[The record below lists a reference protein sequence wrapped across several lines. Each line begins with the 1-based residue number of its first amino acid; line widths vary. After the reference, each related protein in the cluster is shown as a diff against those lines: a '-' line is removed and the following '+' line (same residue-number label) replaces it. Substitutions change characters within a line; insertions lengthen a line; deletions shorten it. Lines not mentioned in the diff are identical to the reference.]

1 MDVIEANI
9 SKQIST
15 KANTFFNAIHS
26 QDEVQEHVLKTC
38 TAVKNLRKNL
48 KYLDVNVILES
59 IRVIKAVSYKIK
71 LLNLIEKVRINFFL
85 SNCFLNTRR
94 SAFSSE
100 SRPYFQVQIALNL
113 INL

>member
-48 KYLDVNVILES
+48 KYLDVNVILAS

-71 LLNLIEKVRINFFL
+71 LLNLIEKVRIKFFVKL
-85 SNCFLNTRR
+85 FLERPEDR
-94 SAFSSE
+94 AFSTGI
-100 SRPYFQVQIALNL
+100 RAYFQVQIALNL

>member
-1 MDVIEANI
+1 MHI

-48 KYLDVNVILES
+48 KYLDVNVILAS
-59 IRVIKAVSYKIK
+59 VRVIKLVSYKLK
-71 LLNLIEKVRINFFL
+71 MLNLIEKVKR
-85 SNCFLNTRR
+85 
-94 SAFSSE
+94 
-100 SRPYFQVQIALNL
+100 ALF
-113 INL
+113 